1 MRIHNEKNYISSF
14 DEKTGKYIRIG
25 KDKNGR
31 LSMSCDPFMAE
42 FPELLDVGIMG
53 HCIHGQSGLCLESG
67 VQCYQSGSTINEPN
81 MSIEDFRS
89 VAEQCRGRV
98 FQFALGGRGDPDQ
111 HEYFEEILKICREN
125 EIVPNFTTSGL
136 GMTDEL
142 AELCKKYCGAV
153 AVSWYRSEYT
163 LNAIDT
169 LIRHG
174 VKTNIHYVVSKTTV
188 NEALL
193 RLKNKCDKL
202 CSGFPDGINAVI
214 FLLHKPRGHGTREEM
229 ITKDNKH
236 FFELLQYIDEET
248 FPYKIG
254 FDSCTVPALAGLKN
268 TVPESL
274 DSCEA
279 ARWSAYISADM
290 KMLPCSF
297 CREDEGYTVDLRTH
311 SIEQAWDSE
320 QFERIRAIMRGSC
333 PECRYRGFCLGGCPL
348 MKEIVICKERM
359 K

>member
-1 MRIHNEKNYISSF
+1 
-14 DEKTGKYIRIG
+14 
-25 KDKNGR
+25 
-31 LSMSCDPFMAE
+31 
-42 FPELLDVGIMG
+42 
-53 HCIHGQSGLCLESG
+53 
-67 VQCYQSGSTINEPN
+67 
-81 MSIEDFRS
+81 
-89 VAEQCRGRV
+89 
-98 FQFALGGRGDPDQ
+98 
-111 HEYFEEILKICREN
+111 
-125 EIVPNFTTSGL
+125 
-136 GMTDEL
+136 
-142 AELCKKYCGAV
+142 
-153 AVSWYRSEYT
+153 
-163 LNAIDT
+163 
-169 LIRHG
+169 
-174 VKTNIHYVVSKTTV
+174 
-188 NEALL
+188 
-193 RLKNKCDKL
+193 
-202 CSGFPDGINAVI
+202 
-214 FLLHKPRGHGTREEM
+214 M
-229 ITKDNKH
+229 ITKDNPD

-254 FDSCTVPALAGLKN
+254 FDSCTVPALTGLKN

-311 SIEQAWDSE
+311 SIEQAWHSE